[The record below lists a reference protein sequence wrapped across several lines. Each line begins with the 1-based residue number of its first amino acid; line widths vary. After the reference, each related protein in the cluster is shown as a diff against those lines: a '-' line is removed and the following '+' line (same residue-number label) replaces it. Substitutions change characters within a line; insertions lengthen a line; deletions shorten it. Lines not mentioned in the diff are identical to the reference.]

1 MPPKVPSVSGHVFL
15 RDGRRGAVWY
25 AKWRDA
31 HGQHQKALGT
41 VWPGKGPPPVGF
53 LRPPR
58 PSGDPPADVAAELAA
73 ILTDARRGAL
83 DEVRTGV
90 TFADAAE
97 DWLQHGERERDWKNS
112 TVVDYRSAVRAHLL
126 PAFGSMPVERVTTRA
141 IESWRSRWL
150 VEHRAPRQAGKL
162 VSVLHAIFERAKRT
176 YGLSDNPAAEVERL
190 KVRYDASAYDFYSPE
205 EVWALVRAAA
215 TERDGA
221 IYLVA
226 AFAGLRRGELLAL
239 RWRDVDFER
248 RSLRVRGNYSHGRVV
263 TPKSGK
269 GRAVPMAPEVA
280 QALARLSQRSDFNGP
295 DDLVFPGEAGEHL
308 DGSALR
314 RRFKTAV
321 GRAELRALRFHD
333 LRHTFGSLAIDR
345 ASIVQVQAWMG
356 HAAVSTT
363 MRYLHHKSHVDEA
376 DLLGQAFRA
385 SSDGHRALSER
396 DGSKSIR
403 EPVPLP

>member
-1 MPPKVPSVSGHVFL
+1 
-15 RDGRRGAVWY
+15 
-25 AKWRDA
+25 
-31 HGQHQKALGT
+31 
-41 VWPGKGPPPVGF
+41 
-53 LRPPR
+53 
-58 PSGDPPADVAAELAA
+58 LAA

-83 DEVRTGV
+83 DAVRTGV

-97 DWLQHGERERDWKNS
+97 DWLLHGERERDWKRS
-112 TVVDYRSAVRAHLL
+112 TLVDYRSAVRAHLL

-141 IESWRSRWL
+141 IEAWRSHWL
-150 VEHRAPRQAGKL
+150 IEHRAPRQAGKL
-162 VSVLHAIFERAKRT
+162 VALLHAIFERARRT
-176 YGLSDNPAAEVERL
+176 YGLSENPAAQVERL
-190 KVRYDASAYDFYSPE
+190 KVRYDPSAYDFYSPE
-205 EVWALVRAAA
+205 EIWALVRAAA
-215 TERDGA
+215 TDEDGA

-248 RSLRVRGNYSHGRVV
+248 RSIRVQRNYSHGRVV

-269 GRAVPMAPEVA
+269 GRAVPMAPEVG
-280 QALARLSQRSDFNGP
+280 QTLARLSQRSTFNGSE
-295 DDLVFPGEAGEHL
+295 DLVFPGEAGEHL

-321 GRAELRALRFHD
+321 KRAGLRELRFHD

-363 MRYLHHKSHVDEA
+363 MRYLHHKSHLDEA
-376 DLLGQAFRA
+376 ELLGQAFQAAPADRG
-385 SSDGHRALSER
+385 DGLDRKGARSMLTPAVTAEF
-396 DGSKSIR
+396 DYDA
-403 EPVPLP
+403 

>member
-1 MPPKVPSVSGHVFL
+1 MSGHVFV
-15 RDGRRGAVWY
+15 RDGARGAVWY

-31 HGQHQKALGT
+31 HGQHQKAIGA
-41 VWPGKGPPPVGF
+41 VWPGKGLPPAGF
-53 LRPPR
+53 FRPCR
-58 PSGDPPADVAAELAA
+58 ANGDPPPDVTAELAA

-83 DEVRTGV
+83 DAVRTGV

-97 DWLQHGERERDWKNS
+97 EWRLHGERERDWKRA

-126 PAFGSMPVERVTTRA
+126 PAFGSMPLERVTTRA

-150 VEHRAPRQAGKL
+150 AQHRAPRQASKL
-162 VSVLHAIFERAKRT
+162 VALLHAIFERAKRT
-176 YGLSDNPAAEVERL
+176 HGLSENPAAEVERL
-190 KVRYDASAYDFYSPE
+190 KVRYDPSAYDFYSPE
-205 EVWALVRAAA
+205 EIWALVRAAA
-215 TERDGA
+215 CEQDGV

-248 RSLRVRGNYSHGRVV
+248 RSLRVHGNYSHGRVV

-280 QALARLSQRSDFNGP
+280 QTLARLGQRSNFSGTE
-295 DDLVFPGEAGEHL
+295 DLVFPGEAGEHL

-314 RRFKTAV
+314 RRFKAAV
-321 GRAELRALRFHD
+321 KRAGLRELRFHD

-363 MRYLHHKSHVDEA
+363 MRYLHHKSQVNEA
-376 DLLGQAFRA
+376 DLLGQAFRQA
-385 SSDGHRALSER
+385 DAELAPS
-396 DGSKSIR
+396 
-403 EPVPLP
+403 P